1 MTMAQRKKTK
11 KIVLTIVMLI
21 LALIYIYPVFLM
33 VINSVK
39 PFGEVIMDVIALPS
53 KIEWSNYTYVMDKMQ
68 YGKLFLNNVIIT
80 VIGIVGIIV
89 FSSMSAYIIS
99 RKKNKYTR
107 FAQFMITTPM
117 LIPFQTI
124 MITLL
129 KVMNVVNLSGSKVGL
144 GIQYWGFGIP
154 MAAFIYG
161 NFMSTIPKELDES
174 AFIDGAGTFR
184 TYRSIIFPLLKSV
197 TFTVIVIDV
206 MWIWND
212 FLLPLLMVNSSNE
225 TKTLVLSAYTFVGQ
239 FNTQW
244 HYAMA
249 AMVLAVLPSIIIFIF
264 LQKYICQILH
274 QTSHGLSSLL
284 TSSFRYILPVTYLQ
298 NLRNPHH
305 IFLTGHLFSVL
316 LLYLP

>member
-1 MTMAQRKKTK
+1 MSLSQKHKMKL
-11 KIVLTIVMLI
+11 IILTIVMAVI
-21 LALIYIYPVFLM
+21 AIIYIYPVFLM
-33 VINSVK
+33 FINSVK
-39 PFGEVIMDVIALPS
+39 PFGEVVLDVIALPS
-53 KIEWSNYTYVMDKMQ
+53 KLEWSNYAYVIDKME
-68 YGKLFLNNVIIT
+68 YGRLFINNVIIT
-80 VIGIVGIIV
+80 AIGIVGIIV
-89 FSSMSAYIIS
+89 FSSMSAYILN
-99 RKKNKYTR
+99 RKKNRYTKI
-107 FAQFMITTPM
+107 AQLLITTPM

-129 KVMNVVNLSGSKVGL
+129 KVMNVVELSGSRVGL

-154 MAAFIYG
+154 MAAFIYS
-161 NFMSTIPKELDES
+161 NFMSTIPKEIDES

-184 TYRSIIFPLLKSV
+184 TFRSIIFPLLKSV
-197 TFTVIVIDV
+197 TFTVIVLDV

-264 LQKYICQILH
+264 LQKYIVE
-274 QTSHGLSSLL
+274 G
-284 TSSFRYILPVTYLQ
+284 VVA
-298 NLRNPHH
+298 
-305 IFLTGHLFSVL
+305 GAVKG
-316 LLYLP
+316 

>member
-11 KIVLTIVMLI
+11 KIVITIVMLI

-99 RKKNKYTR
+99 RKKNKYTK

-129 KVMNVVNLSGSKVGL
+129 KVMNIVNLSGSKVGL

-212 FLLPLLMVNSSNE
+212 FPLPLLMVNSSNE

-264 LQKYICQILH
+264 LQKYIVE
-274 QTSHGLSSLL
+274 G
-284 TSSFRYILPVTYLQ
+284 VVA
-298 NLRNPHH
+298 
-305 IFLTGHLFSVL
+305 GAVKG
-316 LLYLP
+316 

>member
-11 KIVLTIVMLI
+11 KIILTIVMLV

-53 KIEWSNYTYVMDKMQ
+53 KIEWSNYSYVMDKMH
-68 YGKLFLNNVIIT
+68 YGKLFFNNVIIT

-99 RKKNKYTR
+99 RKKNKYTK
-107 FAQFMITTPM
+107 FVQFMITTPM

-129 KVMNVVNLSGSKVGL
+129 KVMNIVNLSGSKIGL

-264 LQKYICQILH
+264 LQKYIVE
-274 QTSHGLSSLL
+274 G
-284 TSSFRYILPVTYLQ
+284 VVA
-298 NLRNPHH
+298 
-305 IFLTGHLFSVL
+305 GAVKG
-316 LLYLP
+316 